1 MLFENIKN
9 IQVKDTLS
17 WKDKIFVTF
26 DMDWC
31 SDDVLSYTLDI
42 IEKYDLKATFFVTH
56 QTTLLE
62 RMKDNPNIEL
72 GIHPNFNFLLNGD
85 FRQGKNIDEIIKFY
99 KNIIEKVGWG
109 GYNVVSVRSHSITQN
124 SLILDSFDKNGLIY
138 DCNTFIPFSSGIKCR
153 PYRHFTD
160 KLIKIPY
167 FWEDDVHCLYNWEW
181 NVDKFINYDGLK
193 VFDFHPIHVYLNTE
207 NLARYEQSREFHKSK
222 SQLLNHRY
230 SGYGVNNLLID
241 LIEANI

>member
-1 MLFENIKN
+1 MRHKLLFENIKN

-109 GYNVVSVRSHSITQN
+109 GV
-124 SLILDSFDKNGLIY
+124 
-138 DCNTFIPFSSGIKCR
+138 
-153 PYRHFTD
+153 
-160 KLIKIPY
+160 
-167 FWEDDVHCLYNWEW
+167 
-181 NVDKFINYDGLK
+181 
-193 VFDFHPIHVYLNTE
+193 
-207 NLARYEQSREFHKSK
+207 
-222 SQLLNHRY
+222 
-230 SGYGVNNLLID
+230 
-241 LIEANI
+241 